1 MTPKNF
7 FVVFDIPEKWYFKS
21 KKKAVWANVIREFE
35 QYTVEQV
42 LAKKAQIEKK
52 DAGPWYYVEAVRR
65 QLQLERHEGFKRM
78 GVAPCIKEI
87 MRKMQF

>member
-1 MTPKNF
+1 MTPKQF
-7 FVVFDIPEKWYFKS
+7 FVVFDIPASWYFKS

-35 QYTVEQV
+35 QYPLQV
-42 LAKKAQIEKK
+42 VLEKK
-52 DAGPWYYVEAVRR
+52 KTIQKEGAGPWYFVEAVRR
-65 QLQLERHEGFKRM
+65 QLQLERHEGFKKM